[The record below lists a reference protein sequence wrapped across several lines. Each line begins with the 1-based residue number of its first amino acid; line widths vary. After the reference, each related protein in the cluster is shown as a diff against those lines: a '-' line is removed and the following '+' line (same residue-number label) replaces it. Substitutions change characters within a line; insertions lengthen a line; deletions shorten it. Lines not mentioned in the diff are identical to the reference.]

1 VQSCH
6 TKRGEIKEIIIKN
19 TSLAYYNYDTFYSG
33 YGKNSKKNSSKC
45 QTNYGEKL
53 EIFLCGKM

>member
-1 VQSCH
+1 MRKYSIFFGLFELCHHTNVQSYH

-33 YGKNSKKNSSKC
+33 YGKNSKKK
-45 QTNYGEKL
+45 
-53 EIFLCGKM
+53 